1 MKKTVLSAAFAVLL
15 LAPLCA
21 FDWGG
26 KLNSTTKY
34 QGDKFNSLFW
44 YESAGVHLWFTSPI
58 GSKLYFGTDAS
69 YEFRYDQKGGTVK
82 NIVDINLFK
91 LSGTFHPNQKDTFEF
106 GAGRFSVN
114 DATGIIFNQT
124 SDGIYAKYSW
134 PVCSVSLY
142 GGTTRLLNSHDVVIL
157 RRFSD
162 TTVKSEHAS
171 FVYVLGPSYIPLGL
185 SLYFPSLF
193 LNQDITLEQW
203 GFIDYSGDGY
213 NRFYTT
219 LMFSGPVLNNLFY
232 AASTTLSMANTASF
246 PNLSNLSK
254 LTLSFYPAEKAS
266 IGFSGVYASGDHG
279 AVSPFRGFTSQ
290 TAVLAS
296 ETAGFGTEYESKLK
310 AEISGTYTFLSRV
323 YVGASAAAVFACPNT
338 FSYNGFQWRIDAI
351 WNIFHDLQ
359 LSSAIYQYV
368 GKNGGNDKLCLSF
381 SGAFVF

>member
-246 PNLSNLSK
+246 SNLSNLSK

-290 TAVLAS
+290 TAVSAS

-310 AEISGTYTFLSRV
+310 TEISGTYTFLSRV

>member
-162 TTVKSEHAS
+162 TTVKSEDAS

-296 ETAGFGTEYESKLK
+296 ETAGFATEYESKLK

-368 GKNGGNDKLCLSF
+368 GKNGGNDKLCLSV

>member
-246 PNLSNLSK
+246 SNLSNLSK

-323 YVGASAAAVFACPNT
+323 YVGASVAAVFACPNT

>member
-246 PNLSNLSK
+246 SNLSNLSK

-368 GKNGGNDKLCLSF
+368 GKNGGNDKLCLSV

>member
-219 LMFSGPVLNNLFY
+219 LMFSGPVLSNLFY

-359 LSSAIYQYV
+359 LSSAIYQYI

>member
-246 PNLSNLSK
+246 SNLSNLSK
-254 LTLSFYPAEKAS
+254 LTLAFYPAEKAS

-359 LSSAIYQYV
+359 LSSAIYQYI

>member
-44 YESAGVHLWFTSPI
+44 YESAGIHLWFTSPI

-296 ETAGFGTEYESKLK
+296 GTAGFGTEYESKLK

-359 LSSAIYQYV
+359 LSSAIYQYI

>member
-290 TAVLAS
+290 TAVSAS

-310 AEISGTYTFLSRV
+310 TEISGTYTFLSRV

>member
-219 LMFSGPVLNNLFY
+219 LMFSGPVLSNLFY

-368 GKNGGNDKLCLSF
+368 GKNGGNDKLCLSV

>member
-1 MKKTVLSAAFAVLL
+1 MKKSVLAAVFAVLL
-15 LAPLCA
+15 FAPLCA

-26 KLNSTTKY
+26 KLNNTTKY
-34 QGDKFNSLFW
+34 QGNKFDSFFW

-162 TTVKSEHAS
+162 TTVKFEDAS

-185 SLYFPSLF
+185 SLYFPSVF

-232 AASTTLSMANTASF
+232 AASTTFSTVNTASF
-246 PNLSNLSK
+246 SNLSK
-254 LTLSFYPAEKAS
+254 LTLSFYPVEKAS
-266 IGFSGVYASGDHG
+266 VGFSGVYASGGHG
-279 AVSPFRGFTSQ
+279 AISPFRGFTSQ

-296 ETAGFGTEYESKLK
+296 ETAGFNTEYESKLK
-310 AEISGTYTFLSRV
+310 AEISGAYTFLSRV
-323 YVGASAAAVFACPNT
+323 YVGASAAVVFACPDA

-359 LSSAIYQYV
+359 LSSAIYQYI
-368 GKNGGNDKLCLSF
+368 GKNGGNDKLSLSV

>member
-1 MKKTVLSAAFAVLL
+1 MKKSVLAAVFAVLL
-15 LAPLCA
+15 FAPLCA

-26 KLNSTTKY
+26 KLNNTTKY
-34 QGDKFNSLFW
+34 QGNKFDSFFW
-44 YESAGVHLWFTSPI
+44 YESAGAHLWFTSPI

-69 YEFRYDQKGGTVK
+69 YEFRYDQKGGTAK
-82 NIVDINLFK
+82 HIVDINLFK
-91 LSGTFHPNQKDTFEF
+91 LGGTFHPKQKDTFEF

-134 PVCSVSLY
+134 PVCAVTLY

-162 TTVKSEHAS
+162 TTVKFEDAS

-185 SLYFPSLF
+185 SLYFPSVF

-232 AASTTLSMANTASF
+232 AASTTFSTVNTASF
-246 PNLSNLSK
+246 SNLSK
-254 LTLSFYPAEKAS
+254 LTLSFYPVEKAS
-266 IGFSGVYASGDHG
+266 VGFSGVYASGGHG
-279 AVSPFRGFTSQ
+279 AISPFRGFTSQ

-296 ETAGFGTEYESKLK
+296 ETAGFNTEYESKLK
-310 AEISGTYTFLSRV
+310 AEISGAYTFLSRV
-323 YVGASAAAVFACPNT
+323 YVGASAAVVFACPDA

-359 LSSAIYQYV
+359 LSSAIYQYI
-368 GKNGGNDKLCLSF
+368 GKNGGNDKLSLSV
-381 SGAFVF
+381 SGAFIF

>member
-1 MKKTVLSAAFAVLL
+1 MKKSVLAAVFAVLL
-15 LAPLCA
+15 FAPLCA

-26 KLNSTTKY
+26 KLNNTTKY
-34 QGDKFNSLFW
+34 QGNKFDSFFW

-69 YEFRYDQKGGTVK
+69 YEFRYDQKGGTAK
-82 NIVDINLFK
+82 HIVDINLFK
-91 LSGTFHPNQKDTFEF
+91 LGGTFHPNQKDTFEF

-134 PVCSVSLY
+134 PVCAVTLY

-162 TTVKSEHAS
+162 TTVKFEDAS
-171 FVYVLGPSYIPLGL
+171 FVYVLGPSYIPLGF
-185 SLYFPSLF
+185 SLYFPSVF

-232 AASTTLSMANTASF
+232 AASTTFSTVNTASF
-246 PNLSNLSK
+246 SNLSK
-254 LTLSFYPAEKAS
+254 LTLSFYPVEKAS
-266 IGFSGVYASGDHG
+266 VGFSGVYASGGHG
-279 AVSPFRGFTSQ
+279 AISPFRGFTSQ

-296 ETAGFGTEYESKLK
+296 ETAGFNTEYESKLK
-310 AEISGTYTFLSRV
+310 AEISGAYTFLSRV
-323 YVGASAAAVFACPNT
+323 YVGASAAVVFACPDA

-359 LSSAIYQYV
+359 LSSAIYQYI
-368 GKNGGNDKLCLSF
+368 GKNGGNDKLSLSV

>member
-1 MKKTVLSAAFAVLL
+1 MKKSVLAAVFAVLL
-15 LAPLCA
+15 FAPLCA

-26 KLNSTTKY
+26 KLNNTTKY
-34 QGDKFNSLFW
+34 QGNKFDSFFL
-44 YESAGVHLWFTSPI
+44 YESAGAHLWFTSPI

-69 YEFRYDQKGGTVK
+69 YEFRYDQKGGTAK
-82 NIVDINLFK
+82 HIVDINLFK
-91 LSGTFHPNQKDTFEF
+91 LGGTFHPNQKDTFEF

-134 PVCSVSLY
+134 PVCAMTLY

-162 TTVKSEHAS
+162 TTVKFEDAS

-185 SLYFPSLF
+185 SVYFPSVF

-232 AASTTLSMANTASF
+232 AASTTFSTVNTASF
-246 PNLSNLSK
+246 SNLSK
-254 LTLSFYPAEKAS
+254 LTLSFYPVEKAS
-266 IGFSGVYASGDHG
+266 VGFSGVYASGGHG
-279 AVSPFRGFTSQ
+279 AISPFRGFTSQ

-296 ETAGFGTEYESKLK
+296 ETAGFNTEYESKLK
-310 AEISGTYTFLSRV
+310 AEISGAYTFLSCV
-323 YVGASAAAVFACPNT
+323 YVGASAAVVFACPDA

-359 LSSAIYQYV
+359 LSSAIYQYI
-368 GKNGGNDKLCLSF
+368 GKNGGNDKLSLSV

>member
-246 PNLSNLSK
+246 SNLSNLSK

-359 LSSAIYQYV
+359 LSSAIYQYI